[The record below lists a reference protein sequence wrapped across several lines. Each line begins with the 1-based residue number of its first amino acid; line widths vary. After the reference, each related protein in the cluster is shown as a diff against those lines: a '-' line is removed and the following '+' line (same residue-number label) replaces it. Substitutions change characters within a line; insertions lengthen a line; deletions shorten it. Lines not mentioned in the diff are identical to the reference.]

1 MDSSKT
7 RKNYYSILGLKPD
20 ASTTDINAAYKKLS
34 TEWHPDK
41 HKGNRKEAEAKF
53 HDICEAYDVLSNQNR
68 RSHYDDVNHR
78 QYSNED
84 ANRTFERFF
93 EEHGM
98 ED

>member
-41 HKGNRKEAEAKF
+41 HKGNRKEAEVKF
-53 HDICEAYDVLSNQNR
+53 HDICD
-68 RSHYDDVNHR
+68 
-78 QYSNED
+78 ED
-84 ANRTFERFF
+84 ADRTFERFF